1 MRGVEGL
8 LQCGQL
14 QMEGDH
20 VGQLSHYEGFF
31 SILSRR
37 KDALHYP
44 DPESKHRAASR
55 WLGGEDWTVL
65 QCPGLGEGGDSLAV
79 SWSWKGGDTR
89 SGPGLGLGKGE
100 TYLQSAGLVWV
111 GGDIPA
117 VSRS

>member
-37 KDALHYP
+37 KDTLHYP
-44 DPESKHRAASR
+44 DPESKHTAASR

-65 QCPGLGEGGDSLAV
+65 QCPDLGSV
-79 SWSWKGGDTR
+79 
-89 SGPGLGLGKGE
+89 E
-100 TYLQSAGLVWV
+100 TVLQ
-111 GGDIPA
+111 
-117 VSRS
+117 